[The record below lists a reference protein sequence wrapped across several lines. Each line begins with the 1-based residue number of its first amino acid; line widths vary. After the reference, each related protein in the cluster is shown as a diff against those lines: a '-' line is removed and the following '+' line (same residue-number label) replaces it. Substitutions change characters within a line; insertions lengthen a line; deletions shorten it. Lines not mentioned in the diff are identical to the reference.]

1 MAVEK
6 EKIGPASMPQINRFV
21 KGAAI
26 FKMAMI
32 ATTIKSSVRV
42 KAACLARCADFRTA
56 PVVRA
61 FPLSVKCAIILG
73 SMVITIL

>member
-1 MAVEK
+1 MHFAWFPCSIILRPTGH
-6 EKIGPASMPQINRFV
+6 KI
-21 KGAAI
+21 AAR
-26 FKMAMI
+26 MAMI